1 MFRQSK
7 YRNKKVIIDGETF
20 DSKKE
25 YKYYKQLCE
34 REKNGEISE
43 LCRQVTFDIIPS
55 LYENVE
61 KQLKTKIKIVRKFI
75 QYGIT
80 YTADFTYKENGNLVV
95 CDCKASAEFQDPVY
109 RIKKKLMRYL
119 LNIDIIELY

>member
-1 MFRQSK
+1 MIRRSK
-7 YRNKKVIIDGETF
+7 YRNKKITIDGETF

-25 YKYYKQLCE
+25 YKYYMQLCD
-34 REKNGEISE
+34 RVRNGEISD
-43 LCRQVTFDIIPS
+43 LQRQVTFDIIPS
-55 LYENVE
+55 LYKDVE
-61 KQLKTKIKIVRKFI
+61 KQLKTKTKTVRRLV

-109 RIKKKLMRYL
+109 RIKKKLLRYL
-119 LNIDIIELY
+119 LNIDIVELY